1 MSYNNY
7 NTYNT
12 HNTILRVLCFIL
24 PGVPAEA
31 SLLSWQN
38 LQGSHAKLLEEK
50 RQAAAELSGDTL
62 SAVREPG
69 VAEEMYRSTVLCRV
83 SVASFGLDSFI
94 WSQTHKIFTFLS
106 MPASQKLCSKWR
118 DMWRYRLHLNIASYC
133 RYNAD
138 SSIHTVHSDLCV
150 FIIFLW
156 FVMLSIYAIISPL
169 PFLFHHISNPIAHLL
184 WALFCVFV
192 FYIWILSWD
201 CAFVCRS
208 WCRFFINMFM
218 SFFRNEFIVHS
229 GENSKEKR
237 FNACWTKD
245 TCK

>member
-1 MSYNNY
+1 MYVDVSY

-24 PGVPAEA
+24 PGVPAKA

-62 SAVREPG
+62 WAVREPG

-106 MPASQKLCSKWR
+106 MPASQKICSKWR

-138 SSIHTVHSDLCV
+138 SSIRTVHSDLCV

-169 PFLFHHISNPIAHLL
+169 PFFFHHISNPIAHLL
-184 WALFCVFV
+184 CEHCFV
-192 FYIWILSWD
+192 FLS
-201 CAFVCRS
+201 
-208 WCRFFINMFM
+208 FIF
-218 SFFRNEFIVHS
+218 EFCYE
-229 GENSKEKR
+229 GKR
-237 FNACWTKD
+237 FPDEIVLSYAEAD
-245 TCK
+245 VDFL

>member
-1 MSYNNY
+1 MYVDVSY

-106 MPASQKLCSKWR
+106 MPASQKICSKWR

-138 SSIHTVHSDLCV
+138 SSIRTVHSDLCV

-156 FVMLSIYAIISPL
+156 FVMLSIYAIISPSL
-169 PFLFHHISNPIAHLL
+169 FFSIIYLILLHIYYVSTVLCFCLLYLNFVMRENVFLMRL
-184 WALFCVFV
+184 C
-192 FYIWILSWD
+192 
-201 CAFVCRS
+201 
-208 WCRFFINMFM
+208 
-218 SFFRNEFIVHS
+218 FRMQ
-229 GENSKEKR
+229 KLM
-237 FNACWTKD
+237 
-245 TCK
+245 

>member
-1 MSYNNY
+1 MSY

-69 VAEEMYRSTVLCRV
+69 VAEEMYRSTVLCSV

-106 MPASQKLCSKWR
+106 MPASQKFRSKWR

-156 FVMLSIYAIISPL
+156 FVMLSIYAITSPSL
-169 PFLFHHISNPIAHLL
+169 FFSIIYLILLHIYYVSTVLCFCLLYLNFVMRENVFLMRL
-184 WALFCVFV
+184 C
-192 FYIWILSWD
+192 
-201 CAFVCRS
+201 
-208 WCRFFINMFM
+208 
-218 SFFRNEFIVHS
+218 FRMQ
-229 GENSKEKR
+229 KLM
-237 FNACWTKD
+237 
-245 TCK
+245 